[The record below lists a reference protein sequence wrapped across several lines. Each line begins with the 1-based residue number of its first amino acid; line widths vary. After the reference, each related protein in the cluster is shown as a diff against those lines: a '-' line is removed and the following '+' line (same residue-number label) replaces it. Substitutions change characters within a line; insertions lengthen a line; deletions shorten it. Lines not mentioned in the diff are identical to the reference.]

1 MKMKIKKDA
10 SNKSNTSSTSKN
22 KERYVF
28 DNLMSDSCFP
38 TERNINNNKYLLIG
52 KKWGFCNDKSITLKE

>member
-22 KERYVF
+22 KERYDN
-28 DNLMSDSCFP
+28 DNLMSAPCFP
-38 TERNINNNKYLLIG
+38 MKRSINNNKFLVIG
-52 KKWGFCNDKSITLKE
+52 KRKIAMINHIKRI

>member
-22 KERYVF
+22 KKRYIY
-28 DNLMSDSCFP
+28 DNLMSDKYFP
-38 TERNINNNKYLLIG
+38 KEKSINDNKYLLMG
-52 KKWGFCNDKSITLKE
+52 KKWDFAMINQSH